1 MEDRSLKRTIS
12 LWGAIAIIIGYVV
25 GASIFILPGKLAY
38 TAGPGLF
45 ISFLVASVFAMFV
58 CIIGAQVGSA
68 LPISGANYV
77 IVSRTIS
84 PFAGFMYFWTTMVT
98 ISVGVPV
105 IAYGFANYLSFFLPG
120 INPMLSAVLIILFCM
135 IINIIGVNIAS
146 SIQAFL
152 VVEFII
158 VLLIFGIGGLID
170 MDRSNFV
177 PLFPNGIPIVLLTA
191 IPAGFSFTGF
201 NIITALGDEIKDPS
215 RNIPLSILISFLSVV
230 FIYMIVTIAVP
241 GLLPWQTLSGVEA
254 PIAVAS
260 GKFLPGWFANI
271 IALSALAAALTSV
284 NGVLMGQARDCFAIA
299 KDNILPAHFALI
311 SKKFKSP
318 HVAILFVTSLTIIGV
333 LFGTTIE
340 DYAVL
345 TVIGFTILKCLLS
358 VATIRLPKKLPEH
371 YAQAPFKLGNFQ
383 RIFSASALIVIAILF
398 MLAGSSHNI
407 MSTMIF
413 FIFLFVGCV
422 YYKLRKHMLLKKN
435 IQLDEFLKKSLNHQ
449 STR

>member
-38 TAGPGLF
+38 TTGPGLF
-45 ISFLVASVFAMFV
+45 ISFLVASIFAMFV

-68 LPISGANYV
+68 LPVSGANYV

-120 INPMLSAVLIILFCM
+120 INTMLAAVLIILFCM
-135 IINIIGVNIAS
+135 VINILGVNIAS

-152 VVEFII
+152 VVEFIL
-158 VLLIFGIGGLID
+158 VLLIFGIGGLVK
-170 MDRSNFV
+170 MDTSNFV
-177 PLFPNGIPIVLLTA
+177 PLFPKGIPIVLLTA

-201 NIITALGDEIKDPS
+201 SIITALGDEIKNPS
-215 RNIPLSILISFLSVV
+215 RNIPLSIMISFFSVV
-230 FIYMIVTIAVP
+230 FIYTIVTIAVP
-241 GLLPWQTLSGVEA
+241 GLLPWQMLSGIGA
-254 PIAVAS
+254 PIAAAS
-260 GKFLPGWFANI
+260 EKFLPEWFANV
-271 IALSALAAALTSV
+271 IAISALAAAITSV

-299 KDNILPAHFALI
+299 KDKILPAPFTLI

-358 VATIRLPKKLPEH
+358 VATIRLPKKLPEN

-383 RIFSASALIVIAILF
+383 RIFVASALIVLAILF

-407 MSTMIF
+407 LSTIIF
-413 FIFLFVGCV
+413 FIFLLAGCV
-422 YYKLRKHMLLKKN
+422 YYKLRKHLLLKQN
-435 IQLDEFLKKSLNHQ
+435 IQLDEFLKKNSNV
-449 STR
+449 